1 MFYTT
6 HVNDPLPCAVGVKVL
21 DIVIRDNLVQ
31 NSAEMGGLFR
41 SELEKLQNIYKQI
54 GDVRGRGLMTGVE
67 IIKPETKEADG
78 DLAER
83 LADRMMEHGLSANL
97 ISVPAF
103 GGVLR
108 IAPPINYF

>member
-1 MFYTT
+1 
-6 HVNDPLPCAVGVKVL
+6 
-21 DIVIRDNLVQ
+21 
-31 NSAEMGGLFR
+31 
-41 SELEKLQNIYKQI
+41 
-54 GDVRGRGLMTGVE
+54 MTGVE

-108 IAPPINYF
+108 IAPPITISEEEIMQGVAIFSKSLEEILG